1 MEKEKSLDCV
11 QSMTK
16 EEIYYGFLLL
26 LVYLLVSI
34 SAVVYLEETARHSKL
49 WAPFSSFPQQRT
61 NFCLGWDNSTHRP
74 VVHDSREGRKG
85 SWGSAAMRFW

>member
-49 WAPFSSFPQQRT
+49 
-61 NFCLGWDNSTHRP
+61 
-74 VVHDSREGRKG
+74 
-85 SWGSAAMRFW
+85 